1 MSAIA
6 YYAEALIENESV
18 VISRG
23 LRRRD
28 PDLLDRRIERYQ
40 HRLYRYLVFLTRDW
54 QLSEDLFQETW
65 MRVLQ
70 KRLAVRS
77 ALQVCRMALGSGPQS
92 RDRRDAAPEPGYDGG
107 VESDR

>member
-1 MSAIA
+1 M
-6 YYAEALIENESV
+6 EDESV

-28 PDLLDRRIERYQ
+28 PDLLDHLIERYQ
-40 HRLYRYLVFLTRDW
+40 HRLYRYLVFFTRDR

-77 ALQVCRMALGSGPQS
+77 APQVCRMALAGGPQS
-92 RDRRDAAPEPGYDGG
+92 RNRRDAAPEPGDNGG